1 MKKIQSIAFIVV
13 VIFLTSCEKK
23 EQKKTAVAE
32 RVEPVK
38 TTEIVL
44 NEIARTVEYT
54 ATLMPYEE
62 MHLAPSS
69 PGRIE
74 RILVE
79 VSSKMKKGDLI
90 VQMDQTQLRQAEIQL
105 ATLETDY
112 RRLDTLRKVGSVAQQ
127 QYDQLK
133 SQLEVLRNNVHFL
146 RENTQLRAPFSG
158 TISGKYFENGEVYTG
173 APVPSVGKPAVVS
186 LVQIN
191 QLKALV
197 PVSEKYFPLIM
208 RGLEAEV
215 RSDVYPGESFT
226 GRITNVFPVVDQ
238 MSRSF
243 SIEVTINNKGELL
256 RPGMFVRVTLDLDRD
271 KAMLVP
277 DIAVLKLQGSNDRY
291 LFIEENGMARRIGVT
306 IGKRYNDMVEVESD
320 QLKPGQKLIV
330 SGQSRLLDGMKVQT
344 VNN

>member
-1 MKKIQSIAFIVV
+1 MKKIQSMAFIVA
-13 VIFLTSCEKK
+13 VIFLTSCDRK
-23 EQKKTAVAE
+23 EQQKTAVAE
-32 RVEPVK
+32 RVEPVR
-38 TTEIVL
+38 TIEIGL
-44 NEIARTVEYT
+44 KEIARTVEYT
-54 ATLMPYEE
+54 ATLIPFEE
-62 MHLAPSS
+62 LHLAPSS

-79 VSSKMKKGDLI
+79 VSSKVKKGDLI

-105 ATLETDY
+105 ATLETDF

-127 QYDQLK
+127 QYDQMK
-133 SQLEVLRNNVHFL
+133 SQLEVLRNNVQFL
-146 RENTQLRAPFSG
+146 RENTRLRAPFAG

-186 LVQIN
+186 IVQID

-197 PVSEKYFPLIM
+197 PVSEKYFPLIR

-215 RSDVYPGESFT
+215 RSDIYPGETFK
-226 GRITNVFPVVDQ
+226 GQITNVFPVVDQ

-243 SIEVTINNKGELL
+243 NIEVTINNKGGLL

-271 KAMLVP
+271 KALLVP

-291 LFIEENGMARRIGVT
+291 LFIEENGTARRIGVT
-306 IGKRYNDMVEVESD
+306 IGKRYNDMVEVESN

-330 SGQSRLLDGMKVQT
+330 SGQSRLLDGMKVLT